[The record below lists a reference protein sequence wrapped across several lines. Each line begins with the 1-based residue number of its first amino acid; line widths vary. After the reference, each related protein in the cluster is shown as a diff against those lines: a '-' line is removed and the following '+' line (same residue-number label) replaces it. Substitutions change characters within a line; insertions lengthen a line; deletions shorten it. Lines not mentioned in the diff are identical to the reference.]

1 MPPSARKDATRKK
14 IEQMELERKE
24 RRKETIQRKE
34 ARKQEQLKNIAEVEA
49 RIGGAFPGQFGLSIF
64 HRMATS

>member
-14 IEQMELERKE
+14 IEQMELEREE
-24 RRKETIQRKE
+24 RRKETMQRKE

-49 RIGGAFPGQFGLSIF
+49 RIGAFHGQFGLSIF

>member
-24 RRKETIQRKE
+24 RPKETIQCKE

-49 RIGGAFPGQFGLSIF
+49 RIGAFPGQFGLSIF